1 VITASEPSSAGLCG
15 RCCVDGMR
23 VWQARVES
31 GSDGNG
37 EFGEGRRE
45 LSLRVSIDAEFV
57 VAAPEVLDERVA
69 GANDAG
75 GAQPFQSAHRGY
87 LALSLP

>member
-1 VITASEPSSAGLCG
+1 
-15 RCCVDGMR
+15 MR

-31 GSDGNG
+31 GSDGDG

-57 VAAPEVLDERVA
+57 MAAPEVLDNAWPVLMTRAERSRFSPRI
-69 GANDAG
+69 GAN
-75 GAQPFQSAHRGY
+75 